1 MMMSRIV
8 PPGSSPA
15 GPFSSTDTLIKKLR
29 IKSGLL
35 LLLLFTFSTAVLANA
50 AEVNIPKQVIAGTN
64 VNITTGGSGEATLI
78 LVGPSHVSRHK
89 LRLGEPFTL
98 QGDEVRRAGRYILL
112 IKGGGN
118 ASASFFVTAAAPA
131 DTAFLAQ
138 PSRVP
143 AARPDAIS
151 GTAFVMDKYDNLV
164 TAPTPVKFEL
174 AVPGTSPETRTTTSK
189 DGVAWVRMPSGRRE
203 GPAQFT
209 AAIGSDVQTKRV
221 VQQVA
226 AEPCNLRM
234 RAQPSKSGILVE
246 TDPIRDCNGN
256 AVPDGT
262 IVTFT
267 QVDANGKST
276 VDARIKRG
284 TARAELPLAD
294 RATISVA
301 SGVVVGNEIRWGGGR

>member
-1 MMMSRIV
+1 MRLKQ
-8 PPGSSPA
+8 A
-15 GPFSSTDTLIKKLR
+15 
-29 IKSGLL
+29 LL
-35 LLLLFTFSTAVLANA
+35 LIPALALSASVASA
-50 AEVNIPKQVIAGTN
+50 AELNMPKQVSAGTN

-78 LVGPSHVSRHK
+78 LVGPSTVSRHK
-89 LRLGEPFTL
+89 IQLGQPFTL
-98 QGDEVRRAGRYILL
+98 QGEEVRRAGRYIVVL
-112 IKGGGN
+112 KGGGD

-131 DTAFLAQ
+131 NAAFLAQ

-151 GTAFVMDKYDNLV
+151 GTAFVMDQYDNLV

-174 AVPGTSPETRTTTSK
+174 AVPGTSPETRTAISK
-189 DGVAWVRMPSGRRE
+189 DGVASVRMPSGRRE
-203 GPAQFT
+203 GAAQFT
-209 AAIGSDVQTKRV
+209 ASIGSAATKRV

-234 RAQPSKSGILVE
+234 RAQPSKIGILVE

-284 TARAELPLAD
+284 IARAELPAANG
-294 RATISVA
+294 ATISVA

>member
-1 MMMSRIV
+1 MSAAL
-8 PPGSSPA
+8 A
-15 GPFSSTDTLIKKLR
+15 GASEL
-29 IKSGLL
+29 G
-35 LLLLFTFSTAVLANA
+35 V
-50 AEVNIPKQVIAGTN
+50 PKQVIAGSN
-64 VNITTGGSGEATLI
+64 VNITTSGDGEATLI

-89 LRLGEPFTL
+89 FQLGQQFTL
-98 QGDEVRRAGRYILL
+98 QGEEVRRAGRYVLIL
-112 IKGGGN
+112 KGSGD
-118 ASASFFVTAAAPA
+118 ASASFFVIAAAPA
-131 DTAFLAQ
+131 NAAFLAQ

-151 GTAFVMDKYDNLV
+151 GTAFVMDQYDNV
-164 TAPTPVKFEL
+164 VAAPTPVRFEL
-174 AVPGTSPETRTTTSK
+174 AVPGTSPETRTVTSK

-203 GPAQFT
+203 GAAQFT
-209 AAIGSDVQTKRV
+209 ATVGSAATKRV

-234 RAQPSKSGILVE
+234 RAQPSKAGILVE

-267 QVDANGKST
+267 QVDGNGKST

-284 TARAELPLAD
+284 IARAELPAAPG
-294 RATISVA
+294 ATISVA

>member
-1 MMMSRIV
+1 MRTRSV
-8 PPGSSPA
+8 
-15 GPFSSTDTLIKKLR
+15 
-29 IKSGLL
+29 
-35 LLLLFTFSTAVLANA
+35 VLMLAALALSAAHVRA
-50 AEVNIPKQVIAGTN
+50 AEISVPKQVVAGKDLS
-64 VNITTGGSGEATLI
+64 VRTGGSGEATLI
-78 LVGPSHVSRHK
+78 LAGPSHVSRHQV
-89 LRLGEPFTL
+89 RLGEQFML
-98 QGDEVRRAGRYILL
+98 KGEELRRAGRYIVVLE
-112 IKGGGN
+112 GGD
-118 ASASFFVTAAAPA
+118 ASAAFFVTADAPSNV
-131 DTAFLAQ
+131 AFLAQ

-143 AARPDAIS
+143 AARPDAVS
-151 GTAFVMDKYDNLV
+151 GTAFVMDRYDNLV

-174 AVPGTSPETRTTTSK
+174 AVPGTAAETRTTTSK

-209 AAIGSDVQTKRV
+209 AAIGNVVATKRV

-226 AEPCNLRM
+226 TEPCNLRM
-234 RAQPSKSGILVE
+234 RAKPSKNGILVE
-246 TDPIRDCNGN
+246 TDPIRDCSGN

-267 QVDANGKST
+267 QVDGNGKST

-284 TARAELPLAD
+284 VARAELPPAE

>member
-1 MMMSRIV
+1 MTLRKALLMI
-8 PPGSSPA
+8 PALALSSA
-15 GPFSSTDTLIKKLR
+15 
-29 IKSGLL
+29 
-35 LLLLFTFSTAVLANA
+35 LAFA
-50 AEVNIPKQVIAGTN
+50 AELSIPKQVTAGSD
-64 VNITTGGSGEATLI
+64 VNITTAGSGEATLI

-89 LRLGEPFTL
+89 VQLGEPFTL
-98 QGDEVRRAGRYILL
+98 QGEEVRRAGRYIAV
-112 IKGGGN
+112 IKGGGD

-131 DTAFLAQ
+131 NAAFLAQ

-151 GTAFVMDKYDNLV
+151 GNAFVMDNYDNLV
-164 TAPTPVKFEL
+164 TAPTAVRFEL
-174 AVPGTSPETRTTTSK
+174 AVPGTSPETRTATSK

-203 GPAQFT
+203 GAAQFT
-209 AAIGSDVQTKRV
+209 ASIKGASTKRV

-234 RAQPSKSGILVE
+234 RAQPSKTGIIVE

-284 TARAELPLAD
+284 IARAELPA
-294 RATISVA
+294 AQGANISVA